1 MTFSTADEPATIET
15 SSSAVNWGPIV
26 AGAFAAATLTVI
38 LMLVGSGLGLAMMS
52 PWGSPSL
59 TTFAVSTAVWL
70 VIVQW
75 LSSALGGYVAGR
87 LRTKWVNVHTDEVY
101 FRDTA
106 HGFLAWA
113 LATLLVATVLGSAVS
128 GIAGTGAQATTG
140 LLSGAAAGAASQASS
155 AQTPSANDLA
165 GYFVDALFRPAGNA
179 AAPAAAAT
187 PQNNADAA
195 AQAARILTI
204 SAANGEMSAD
214 DKAYLAQLVASRTGL
229 PQAEAQKRVDE
240 VLARAEDAKNK
251 AKAAADKAR
260 KASAA
265 AALVGALSLVI
276 GAFIAAVAA
285 ALGGRQRDEDEAGY
299 LRSDSRTITTAVG

>member
-1 MTFSTADEPATIET
+1 MTNVFSAVDEPAAIET
-15 SSSAVNWGPIV
+15 SSSAVSWGPIV

-38 LMLVGSGLGLAMMS
+38 LMLVGSGLGLTMVS
-52 PWGSPSL
+52 PWGGASL
-59 TTFAVSTAVWL
+59 TTFAVSTAAWL

-75 LSSALGGYVAGR
+75 LSSALGGYITGR

-113 LATLLVATVLGSAVS
+113 LATLLVTFVLGSAVS
-128 GIAGTGAQATTG
+128 AIVGTGTQATAG

-155 AQTPSANDLA
+155 AQAPPASDVA
-165 GYFVDALFRPAGNA
+165 GYFVDALFRPADNA
-179 AAPAAAAT
+179 SAATGT

-195 AQAARILTI
+195 AQATRILAV
-204 SAANGEMSAD
+204 SAANGEVSAD
-214 DKAYLAQLVASRTGL
+214 DKAYLARLVASRTGL
-229 PQAEAQKRVDE
+229 PQAEAQKRVDD
-240 VLARAEDAKNK
+240 VLARVEDAKNK

-260 KASAA
+260 KAGAT

-285 ALGGRQRDEDEAGY
+285 ALGGRQRDDDEAGF
-299 LRSDSRTITTAVG
+299 LRSN

>member
-1 MTFSTADEPATIET
+1 MTNAFSAVDEAAVET

-26 AGAFAAATLTVI
+26 AGAFAAATLTLV
-38 LMLVGSGLGLAMMS
+38 LMLVGSGLGLTMMS
-52 PWGSPSL
+52 PWGSASL

-75 LSSALGGYVAGR
+75 LSSALGGYIAGR

-113 LATLLVATVLGSAVS
+113 LATLLVATVLGSAIS
-128 GIAGTGAQATTG
+128 GIVGTGAQATTG

-155 AQTPSANDLA
+155 AQSPSANDLA
-165 GYFVDALFRPAGNA
+165 GYFVDALFRPADNA
-179 AAPAAAAT
+179 AAATPPAGT

-195 AQAARILTI
+195 GQATRILAI
-204 SAANGEMSAD
+204 SAANGEMSAN
-214 DKAYLAQLVASRTGL
+214 DKAYLARLVASRTGL
-229 PQAEAQKRVDE
+229 PQADAQKRVDD
-240 VLARAEDAKNK
+240 VLASVEEAKNK

-260 KASAA
+260 KASATT
-265 AALVGALSLVI
+265 ALVGALSLVI
-276 GAFIAAVAA
+276 GAFIAAVAGV
-285 ALGGRQRDEDEAGY
+285 LGGRQRDEDEARF
-299 LRSDSRTITTAVG
+299 LRSS

>member
-1 MTFSTADEPATIET
+1 MTNAFSAVDEAAVET

-26 AGAFAAATLTVI
+26 AGAFAAATLTLV
-38 LMLVGSGLGLAMMS
+38 LMLVGSGLGLTMMS
-52 PWGSPSL
+52 PWGGASL

-113 LATLLVATVLGSAVS
+113 LATLLVATVLGTAIS
-128 GIAGTGAQATTG
+128 GIVGTGAQATTG
-140 LLSGAAAGAASQASS
+140 LLSGAAAGATSQASS
-155 AQTPSANDLA
+155 AQSPSANDLA
-165 GYFVDALFRPAGNA
+165 GYFVDALFRPADNA
-179 AAPAAAAT
+179 AAATPPAGT

-195 AQAARILTI
+195 GQATRILAI
-204 SAANGEMSAD
+204 SAANGEMSAN
-214 DKAYLAQLVASRTGL
+214 DKAYLARLVASRTGL
-229 PQAEAQKRVDE
+229 PQADAQKRVDE
-240 VLARAEDAKNK
+240 VLASVEEAKNK

-260 KASAA
+260 KASATT
-265 AALVGALSLVI
+265 ALVGALSLVI
-276 GAFIAAVAA
+276 GAFIAAVAGV
-285 ALGGRQRDEDEAGY
+285 LGGRQRDEDEARF
-299 LRSDSRTITTAVG
+299 LRSS

>member
-1 MTFSTADEPATIET
+1 MTNAFSAVDEAAVET

-26 AGAFAAATLTVI
+26 AGAFAAATLTLV
-38 LMLVGSGLGLAMMS
+38 LMLVGSGLGLTMMS
-52 PWGSPSL
+52 PWGGASL

-113 LATLLVATVLGSAVS
+113 LATLLVATVLGTAIS
-128 GIAGTGAQATTG
+128 GIVGTGAQATTG

-155 AQTPSANDLA
+155 AQSPSANDLA
-165 GYFVDALFRPAGNA
+165 GYFVDALFRPADNA
-179 AAPAAAAT
+179 AAAPPPAGT

-195 AQAARILTI
+195 GQATRILAI
-204 SAANGEMSAD
+204 SAANGEMSAN
-214 DKAYLAQLVASRTGL
+214 DKAYLARLVASRTGL
-229 PQAEAQKRVDE
+229 PQADAQKRVDE
-240 VLARAEDAKNK
+240 VLASVEEAKNK

-260 KASAA
+260 KASATT
-265 AALVGALSLVI
+265 ALVGALSLVI
-276 GAFIAAVAA
+276 GAFIAAVAGV
-285 ALGGRQRDEDEAGY
+285 LGGRQRDEDEARF
-299 LRSDSRTITTAVG
+299 LRSS

>member
-1 MTFSTADEPATIET
+1 MTFSTADQPATIET

-38 LMLVGSGLGLAMMS
+38 LMLVGSGLGLAMMP

-155 AQTPSANDLA
+155 ARTPSANDLA

-179 AAPAAAAT
+179 AAPAPAATT
-187 PQNNADAA
+187 PQNNADTV

-204 SAANGEMSAD
+204 SAANGEMSPE

-229 PQAEAQKRVDE
+229 PQAEAQKRVDQ
-240 VLARAEDAKNK
+240 VLAQVEDAKNK

-260 KASAA
+260 KASAT

-276 GAFIAAVAA
+276 GAFIAAVAGV
-285 ALGGRQRDEDEAGY
+285 LGGRQRDEDEAGY
-299 LRSDSRTITTAVG
+299 LRSN

>member
-1 MTFSTADEPATIET
+1 MTNAFSAVDEAAIET

-26 AGAFAAATLTVI
+26 AGAFAAATLTLV
-38 LMLVGSGLGLAMMS
+38 LMLVGSGLGLTMMS
-52 PWGSPSL
+52 PWGGASL

-113 LATLLVATVLGSAVS
+113 LATLLVATVLGTAIS
-128 GIAGTGAQATTG
+128 GIVGTGAQATTG
-140 LLSGAAAGAASQASS
+140 LLSGVAAGAASQASS
-155 AQTPSANDLA
+155 AQSPSANDLA
-165 GYFVDALFRPAGNA
+165 GYFVDALFRPADNA
-179 AAPAAAAT
+179 AAATPPAGT

-195 AQAARILTI
+195 GQATRILAI
-204 SAANGEMSAD
+204 SAANGEMSAN
-214 DKAYLAQLVASRTGL
+214 DKAYLARLVASRTGL
-229 PQAEAQKRVDE
+229 PQADAQKRVDD
-240 VLARAEDAKNK
+240 VLASVEDAKNK

-260 KASAA
+260 KASATT
-265 AALVGALSLVI
+265 ALVGALSLVI
-276 GAFIAAVAA
+276 GAFIAAVAGV
-285 ALGGRQRDEDEAGY
+285 LGGRQRDEDEARF
-299 LRSDSRTITTAVG
+299 LRSS

>member
-1 MTFSTADEPATIET
+1 MTNAFSAVDEAAVET

-26 AGAFAAATLTVI
+26 AGAFAAATLTLV
-38 LMLVGSGLGLAMMS
+38 LMLVGSGLGLTMMS
-52 PWGSPSL
+52 PWGGASL

-70 VIVQW
+70 IIVQW

-113 LATLLVATVLGSAVS
+113 LATLLVATVLGTAIS
-128 GIAGTGAQATTG
+128 GIVGTGAQATTG

-155 AQTPSANDLA
+155 AQSPSANDLA
-165 GYFVDALFRPAGNA
+165 GYFVDALFRPADNA
-179 AAPAAAAT
+179 AAATPPAGT

-195 AQAARILTI
+195 GQATRILAI
-204 SAANGEMSAD
+204 SAANGEMSAN
-214 DKAYLAQLVASRTGL
+214 DKAYLARLVASRTGL
-229 PQAEAQKRVDE
+229 PQADAQKRVDD
-240 VLARAEDAKNK
+240 VLAGVEDAKNK

-260 KASAA
+260 KASATT
-265 AALVGALSLVI
+265 ALVGALSLVI
-276 GAFIAAVAA
+276 GAFIAAVAGV
-285 ALGGRQRDEDEAGY
+285 LGGRQRDEDEARF
-299 LRSDSRTITTAVG
+299 LRSS

>member
-1 MTFSTADEPATIET
+1 MTNAFSTADEPATLET
-15 SSSAVNWGPIV
+15 SSSAVNWGAIV

-140 LLSGAAAGAASQASS
+140 LLSGAAAGAASQAS
-155 AQTPSANDLA
+155 AARVPSANDFA

-179 AAPAAAAT
+179 AAPAAAT

-229 PQAEAQKRVDE
+229 PQAEAQKRVDQ
-240 VLARAEDAKNK
+240 VLAQVEDANNK

-260 KASAA
+260 KASATA
-265 AALVGALSLVI
+265 AMVGALSLVI
-276 GAFIAAVAA
+276 GAFIAAVAGVI
-285 ALGGRQRDEDEAGY
+285 GGRQRDEDEEGY
-299 LRSDSRTITTAVG
+299 LRSN

>member
-1 MTFSTADEPATIET
+1 MTNAFSAVDEAAVET

-26 AGAFAAATLTVI
+26 AGAFAAATLTLV
-38 LMLVGSGLGLAMMS
+38 LMLVGSGLGLTMMS
-52 PWGSPSL
+52 PWGGASL

-113 LATLLVATVLGSAVS
+113 LATLLVATVLGTAIS
-128 GIAGTGAQATTG
+128 GIVGTGAQATTG

-155 AQTPSANDLA
+155 AQSPSANDLA
-165 GYFVDALFRPAGNA
+165 GYFVDALFRPADNA
-179 AAPAAAAT
+179 AAATPPAGT

-195 AQAARILTI
+195 GQATRILAI
-204 SAANGEMSAD
+204 SAANGEMSAN
-214 DKAYLAQLVASRTGL
+214 DKAYLARLVASRTGL
-229 PQAEAQKRVDE
+229 PQADAQKRVDD
-240 VLARAEDAKNK
+240 VLASVEDAKNK

-260 KASAA
+260 KASATT
-265 AALVGALSLVI
+265 ALVGALSLVI
-276 GAFIAAVAA
+276 GAFIAAVAGV
-285 ALGGRQRDEDEAGY
+285 LGGRQRDEDEARFS
-299 LRSDSRTITTAVG
+299 RSS

>member
-1 MTFSTADEPATIET
+1 MTNAFSAVDEAAVET

-26 AGAFAAATLTVI
+26 AGAFAAATLTLV
-38 LMLVGSGLGLAMMS
+38 LMLVGSGLGLTMMS
-52 PWGSPSL
+52 PWGGASL

-70 VIVQW
+70 IIVQW

-113 LATLLVATVLGSAVS
+113 LATLLVATVLGTAIS
-128 GIAGTGAQATTG
+128 GIVGTGAQATTG

-155 AQTPSANDLA
+155 AQSPSANDLA
-165 GYFVDALFRPAGNA
+165 GYFVDALFRPADNA
-179 AAPAAAAT
+179 AAATPPAGT

-195 AQAARILTI
+195 GQATRILAI
-204 SAANGEMSAD
+204 SAANGEMSAN
-214 DKAYLAQLVASRTGL
+214 DKAYLARLVASRTGL
-229 PQAEAQKRVDE
+229 PQADAQKRVDE
-240 VLARAEDAKNK
+240 VLASVEDAKNK

-260 KASAA
+260 KASATT
-265 AALVGALSLVI
+265 ALVGALSLVI
-276 GAFIAAVAA
+276 GAFIAAVAGV
-285 ALGGRQRDEDEAGY
+285 LGGRQRDEDEARF
-299 LRSDSRTITTAVG
+299 LRSS

>member
-1 MTFSTADEPATIET
+1 MSNAFSAVDEPAAIEA
-15 SSSAVNWGPIV
+15 SSSAVSWGPVV
-26 AGAFAAATLTVI
+26 AGAFAASTLTVI
-38 LMLVGSGLGLAMMS
+38 LMLVGSGLGLTMMS
-52 PWGSPSL
+52 PWGGSASL

-70 VIVQW
+70 VVVQW

-128 GIAGTGAQATTG
+128 GIIGTGAQATTG

-155 AQTPSANDLA
+155 ARAPSANDFA
-165 GYFVDALFRPAGNA
+165 GYFVDALFRPAETQPPA
-179 AAPAAAAT
+179 PPAAGT

-195 AQAARILTI
+195 AEATRILTI
-204 SAANGEMSAD
+204 SAANGEVSAD
-214 DKAYLAQLVASRTGL
+214 DKAYLARLVASRTGL
-229 PQAEAQKRVDE
+229 PQAEAQKRVDD
-240 VLARAEDAKNK
+240 VLARVEDAKNK

-260 KASAA
+260 KASAT

-285 ALGGRQRDEDEAGY
+285 ALGGRQRDEDEARL
-299 LRSDSRTITTAVG
+299 LRSS

>member
-1 MTFSTADEPATIET
+1 MTNVFSAVDEAAIET

-26 AGAFAAATLTVI
+26 AGAFAAATLTLV
-38 LMLVGSGLGLAMMS
+38 LMLVGSGLGLTMMS
-52 PWGSPSL
+52 PWGSASL

-75 LSSALGGYVAGR
+75 LSSALGGYIAGR

-113 LATLLVATVLGSAVS
+113 LATLLVATVLGTAIS
-128 GIAGTGAQATTG
+128 GIVGTGAQATTG

-155 AQTPSANDLA
+155 AQSPSASDLA
-165 GYFVDALFRPAGNA
+165 GYFVDALFRPADNA
-179 AAPAAAAT
+179 AAATPPAGT

-195 AQAARILTI
+195 GQATRILAI
-204 SAANGEMSAD
+204 SAANGEMSAN
-214 DKAYLAQLVASRTGL
+214 DKAYLARLVASRTGL
-229 PQAEAQKRVDE
+229 PQADAQKRVDE
-240 VLARAEDAKNK
+240 VLASVEDAKNK

-260 KASAA
+260 KASATT
-265 AALVGALSLVI
+265 ALVGALSLVI
-276 GAFIAAVAA
+276 GAFIAAVAGV
-285 ALGGRQRDEDEAGY
+285 LGGRQRDEDEARF
-299 LRSDSRTITTAVG
+299 LRSS

>member
-1 MTFSTADEPATIET
+1 MTNAFSAVDEAAIET

-26 AGAFAAATLTVI
+26 AGAFAAATLTLV
-38 LMLVGSGLGLAMMS
+38 LMLVGSGLGLTMMS
-52 PWGSPSL
+52 PWGSASL

-75 LSSALGGYVAGR
+75 LSSALGGYIAGR

-113 LATLLVATVLGSAVS
+113 LATLLVATVLGTAIS
-128 GIAGTGAQATTG
+128 GIVGTGAQATTG

-155 AQTPSANDLA
+155 AQAPSANDLA
-165 GYFVDALFRPAGNA
+165 GYFVDALFRPADNA
-179 AAPAAAAT
+179 AAATPPAGT

-195 AQAARILTI
+195 GQATRILAI
-204 SAANGEMSAD
+204 SAANGEMSAN
-214 DKAYLAQLVASRTGL
+214 DKAYLARLVASRTGL
-229 PQAEAQKRVDE
+229 PQADAQKRVDE
-240 VLARAEDAKNK
+240 VLASVEDAKNK

-260 KASAA
+260 KASATT
-265 AALVGALSLVI
+265 ALVGALSLVI
-276 GAFIAAVAA
+276 GAFIAAVAGV
-285 ALGGRQRDEDEAGY
+285 LGGRQRDEDEARFS
-299 LRSDSRTITTAVG
+299 RSS

>member
-1 MTFSTADEPATIET
+1 MTNAFSAVDEPAAIET
-15 SSSAVNWGPIV
+15 SASAVSWGSIV

-38 LMLVGSGLGLAMMS
+38 LMLVGSGLGLTMMS
-52 PWGSPSL
+52 PWGSASL
-59 TTFAVSTAVWL
+59 TTFAVSTAIWL

-113 LATLLVATVLGSAVS
+113 LATLLVATVLGSAIS
-128 GIAGTGAQATTG
+128 GIVGTGAQATTG

-155 AQTPSANDLA
+155 AQSPSANELA
-165 GYFVDALFRPAGNA
+165 GYFVDTLFRPADNTPA
-179 AAPAAAAT
+179 AAPSAAGT
-187 PQNNADAA
+187 PQNNASATGE
-195 AQAARILTI
+195 AARILAI

-214 DKAYLAQLVASRTGL
+214 DKAYLARLVASRTGL
-229 PQAEAQKRVDE
+229 PQADAQKRVDD
-240 VLARAEDAKNK
+240 VLARVDDAKNK

-260 KASAA
+260 KASATT
-265 AALVGALSLVI
+265 ALVGALSLVI
-276 GAFIAAVAA
+276 GAFIAAVAGV
-285 ALGGRQRDEDEAGY
+285 LGGRQRDEDEARFS
-299 LRSDSRTITTAVG
+299 RSG

>member
-1 MTFSTADEPATIET
+1 MTNAFSAVDEAAIET

-26 AGAFAAATLTVI
+26 AGAFAAATLTLV
-38 LMLVGSGLGLAMMS
+38 LMLVGSGLGLTMMS
-52 PWGSPSL
+52 PWGGASL

-113 LATLLVATVLGSAVS
+113 LATLLVATVLGSAIS
-128 GIAGTGAQATTG
+128 GIVGTGAQATTG

-155 AQTPSANDLA
+155 AQSPSANDLA
-165 GYFVDALFRPAGNA
+165 GYFVDALFRPADNA
-179 AAPAAAAT
+179 AAATPPAGT

-195 AQAARILTI
+195 GQATRILAI
-204 SAANGEMSAD
+204 SAANGEMSAN
-214 DKAYLAQLVASRTGL
+214 DKAYLARLVASRTGL
-229 PQAEAQKRVDE
+229 PQADAQKRVDE
-240 VLARAEDAKNK
+240 VLASVEDAKNK

-260 KASAA
+260 KASATT
-265 AALVGALSLVI
+265 ALVGALSLVI
-276 GAFIAAVAA
+276 GAFIAAVAGV
-285 ALGGRQRDEDEAGY
+285 LGGRQRDEDEARFS
-299 LRSDSRTITTAVG
+299 RSS